1 MSLENAGDDVFL
13 NFDRDKCCSA
23 GIALERDSSTSRR
36 LDVGITANLCAQI
49 SFLQAFIRASLKCCS
64 CW

>member
-1 MSLENAGDDVFL
+1 MSLEKAGDDVFL
-13 NFDRDKCCSA
+13 NFDHDKCSSA
-23 GIALERDSSTSRR
+23 EIAVERDSSTSRS
-36 LDVGITANLCAQI
+36 LHVGITANLCAQI